1 MSICMWVLLSCSRKA
16 KERALRQA
24 SGWDQA
30 PANYYPDDDEILRI
44 FSGILPKAMCKQWLQ
59 GVLLTSHW
67 VYSSSWW
74 TSLLTRCHAKA
85 VTPTCRQD
93 AHRQLFHQWKFM
105 HLAHYFPLA
114 QRSLSVQRS
123 FKVWRQS
130 SASRLP
136 LVRVTRALHSGVS
149 YTWES
154 CSLLVNL
161 VSLWLNIGSA
171 CNVITLYHSL

>member
-44 FSGILPKAMCKQWLQ
+44 FSGILPKVMCKQWLQ

-105 HLAHYFPLA
+105 HLAHTPTFPLHKGLF
-114 QRSLSVQRS
+114 RCR
-123 FKVWRQS
+123 
-130 SASRLP
+130 
-136 LVRVTRALHSGVS
+136 GVS
-149 YTWES
+149 KFEGRAQHQGYLWWES
-154 CSLLVNL
+154 LELCTLVYHTHESLVVCWSIL
-161 VSLWLNIGSA
+161 SA
-171 CNVITLYHSL
+171 FGWI